1 MDYENVN
8 MIVFLQLDSA
18 HCTAYK
24 ESAFIIKVT
33 SPNAHQHHQRM
44 LESKKIFSI
53 IFLMML
59 VFLHNHS
66 GGSDPVIILIN
77 VSNIWR
83 WGLIEEEVQGKAK
96 SHQTIVVARKLA
108 AFKSTS
114 PFWLEFVLFSTI
126 ARFSYISLHC
136 DYFMYT
142 HQFWN

>member
-1 MDYENVN
+1 M
-8 MIVFLQLDSA
+8 
-18 HCTAYK
+18 
-24 ESAFIIKVT
+24 T

-77 VSNIWR
+77 VSKIWR
-83 WGLIEEEVQGKAK
+83 WAIEEVQGKRQK
-96 SHQTIVVARKLA
+96 VTQTIVVAWKLA

-136 DYFMYT
+136 DYFKCILINSETKQNVPLLEY
-142 HQFWN
+142 FWPWNVMLL

>member
-1 MDYENVN
+1 M
-8 MIVFLQLDSA
+8 
-18 HCTAYK
+18 
-24 ESAFIIKVT
+24 T

-77 VSNIWR
+77 VSKIWR
-83 WGLIEEEVQGKAK
+83 WAYRRSTWKAK
-96 SHQTIVVARKLA
+96 SHRTSAVVVRKLA

-136 DYFMYT
+136 DYFKCILINSETKQNVHLLEYMYL
-142 HQFWN
+142 WNITTITLEIYS